1 MHSKNLRLFIFPVEL
16 RPWTPE
22 QKEFMGVLLEN
33 ILTSSNTFSGSL
45 VLWFS
50 GSQILWFSGSQH
62 FWFFG
67 SLVLWFLLP
76 EKIAVK

>member
-33 ILTSSNTFSGSL
+33 IFASSNTFSGSL
-45 VLWFS
+45 VLKFS
-50 GSQILWFSGSQH
+50 GSQVLSI
-62 FWFFG
+62 FG